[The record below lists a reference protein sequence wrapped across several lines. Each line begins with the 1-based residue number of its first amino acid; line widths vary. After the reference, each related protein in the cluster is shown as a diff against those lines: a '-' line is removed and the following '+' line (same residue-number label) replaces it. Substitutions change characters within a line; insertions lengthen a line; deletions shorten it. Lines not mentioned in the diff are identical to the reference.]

1 MERRGLVADMLRA
14 YPDPR
19 AAMARQIREGLAE
32 PRALFHLM
40 AACAIFFVASVPAA
54 IRTART
60 IEAEDPVSAAIGAH
74 LFGFLFLAPLL
85 LYLAAL
91 LVHAVA
97 RLFGGSGSALAAR
110 AALFWSLLLL
120 APVALA
126 IAVAGALGEI
136 AAGPAVLPLLSVL
149 GYAGLA
155 LWLWL
160 FAASLAEAEGFSR
173 SGRVAVFVAAAFGL
187 AIGLVAALSGGGVVA
202 S

>member
-1 MERRGLVADMLRA
+1 MAQSGLVAEMLRA

-19 AAMARQIREGLAE
+19 AAMARQIEAGLTE

-40 AACAIFFVASVPAA
+40 AACGVFFVASVPAA
-54 IRTART
+54 IRSARL
-60 IEAEDPVSAAIGAH
+60 IEADEPVTAAIGAH
-74 LFGFLFLAPLL
+74 LFAFLFLAPIL

-91 LVHAVA
+91 GIHGLA
-97 RLFGGSGSALAAR
+97 RLFGGKGSALAAR

-120 APVALA
+120 APVALG
-126 IAVAGALGEI
+126 IALVGALTEI

-173 SGRVAVFVAAAFGL
+173 SGRVAAIVVAAFGL
-187 AIGLVAALSGGGVVA
+187 AIGLLAAVSGGAPVA